1 MCSDPV
7 VRKAGDEKWWT
18 CMWLGEEV
26 IKRIFIE
33 HEDSKGDITER

>member
-1 MCSDPV
+1 V
-7 VRKAGDEKWWT
+7 VRKASDEKCWT

-33 HEDSKGDITER
+33 HEDSKAGDVTEIVK